1 LLDGGPLEP
10 QVTTAGECELH
21 SFGSAVQHRQVHS
34 SHQHHQHQQQQ
45 QHLPLSNQRL
55 HTLDGSTQQG
65 HSVARLHRV
74 SSPRGQQGHSA
85 ARLHTLDGGHSSAQR
100 LHQVLDLDGE
110 LQPLNREASSSA
122 MLAPLVGTPSHA
134 AQQPDCHS
142 AHVKVFLA
150 ERPLSFATTVLLA
163 GALCVHSILEGM
175 ALGAQQSMKDTEDIM
190 IAIAAHKG
198 LAAYALGASI
208 VESKASAS
216 KFWTVV
222 RGPAARRR
230 WERAAPLL
238 LPFPAGPAGGL
249 TPRAPPL
256 AAAAAGGHLRQRHAG
271 GHLHGLRL
279 LRGVQRRGRRR
290 PQRAGLW
297 HLPVRGHDGGHPQGA
312 GRPHAQAAQ
321 AVHAAAGLRPH
332 EPAGRVGVTAAARR
346 AGWGGG
352 VGGESGGLI
361 TSFR

>member
-1 LLDGGPLEP
+1 VLDEGRLEP

-21 SFGSAVQHRQVHS
+21 SFGSGVQHRQVHS
-34 SHQHHQHQQQQ
+34 SSHQHQQH
-45 QHLPLSNQRL
+45 QHQLPLSNQRL

-65 HSVARLHRV
+65 HSAARLHRV
-74 SSPRGQQGHSA
+74 SSPRGQGHSA
-85 ARLHTLDGGHSSAQR
+85 TRLHTLDGGHSVAR

-110 LQPLNREASSSA
+110 LQPLNREGSSTS
-122 MLAPLVGTPSHA
+122 MLAPLAGTPSH

-222 RGPAARRR
+222 RGRGRLQHGAGSLDGAGSALRRVLLPPGRPPAWLGRPGAERAAVAHRCCPPPPPLRWASSPAPRPWASSWATPSPRCPAAR
-230 WERAAPLL
+230 
-238 LPFPAGPAGGL
+238 
-249 TPRAPPL
+249 APP
-256 AAAAAGGHLRQRHAG
+256 
-271 GHLHGLRL
+271 
-279 LRGVQRRGRRR
+279 
-290 PQRAGLW
+290 P
-297 HLPVRGHDGGHPQGA
+297 
-312 GRPHAQAAQ
+312 
-321 AVHAAAGLRPH
+321 
-332 EPAGRVGVTAAARR
+332 
-346 AGWGGG
+346 
-352 VGGESGGLI
+352 
-361 TSFR
+361 